1 MGNSQKFQNEEKMS
15 VEKSDGVF
23 LDSLASLS
31 TTEIAPKPP
40 RKLPSLFPLVIRTVI
55 ILILLSIML
64 YCVSEVLES
73 IRGYKEADDI
83 YDSFEGMMDDIL
95 SPKGPAVSKADKNHH
110 GGTTENF
117 GTPTVP
123 EINEGPPENEIS
135 ETLILLRAKLKNL
148 RETNP
153 DVIGW
158 ISIPGTVID
167 YPIVQT
173 DNNDYYLDH
182 SITGTYLKSGSIFV
196 DYRNESDWSD
206 KNTIIYGH
214 NLASEK
220 CLLSSQNTKAELLCE
235 TTSIFT
241 SIPTRVSECTIYSQH
256 IKPTFTHHIPLSTSQ
271 TIMSLSLGRK
281 LHTLHL

>member
-1 MGNSQKFQNEEKMS
+1 
-15 VEKSDGVF
+15 
-23 LDSLASLS
+23 
-31 TTEIAPKPP
+31 
-40 RKLPSLFPLVIRTVI
+40 
-55 ILILLSIML
+55 ML
-64 YCVSEVLES
+64 YGVSGVLEG

-214 NLASEK
+214 NMASGEMFAQLAKYKSGTFMRNNKYIYIYTDEGIRVYNIFSAYQTDVYTPYTLINFANDNEFISWAK
-220 CLLSSQNTKAELLCE
+220 TAHSS
-235 TTSIFT
+235 SIKKQSGSFRFKGDDKIIT
-241 SIPTRVSECTIYSQH
+241 
-256 IKPTFTHHIPLSTSQ
+256 LSTC
-271 TIMSLSLGRK
+271 TNSLNDDERFAVHAILTEIRS
-281 LHTLHL
+281 